1 LLRRYVDD
9 SLIFIDVPHLNGF
22 LRRWFLR
29 VWIGEELIF
38 PVLGQSFLTTPTGSL
53 QTTNGGVD
61 ASWNNRYNKIEVIG
75 AGGAGA
81 HGASTTTGGGGG
93 GGGAYNAITN
103 FTITTPGTTTFSW
116 EVGTGGAAG
125 GTFPQNG
132 GDTWWNAAAFP
143 TTGTAVGARGG
154 ASPTTNTTATGG
166 AGGLASNGFPTTSPP
181 GRNGGTAGNGAS
193 ATAGGGGGGAGGP
206 SGVGGNGSGTTGG
219 TADGGVVAGGSP
231 GNPGTSNSGTEF
243 NATHGCGSGAG
254 GSNASGGTGG
264 PGGLYGGGAGG
275 GSRSTGVGGS
285 GAQGIIVLTWFPQWP
300 FDVVGSNEGLFSP
313 TNRGS
318 RRGPGV
324 SHKSGFL
331 SPVFQR
337 SGWEIQSVQP
347 PHPFREKRGAIVP
360 KEDGIEFPFVPPRL
374 TLFETT
380 PPLLKRVYAL
390 ASSALRHRTGFVSF
404 PWLNSGWEIQSVQP
418 PHPFREKRGAVVPK
432 EDGIE
437 FPFVPPATNPFGYDL
452 PIFVKYTRHVFAYPD
467 TDTRQG
473 YEFPFINWINAGWE
487 IQYRDIRNPK
497 YRSPDT
503 GDQGIE
509 FPFIQFIN
517 PGGAFQITTL
527 LPKFL
532 PKARTVPNS
541 GEDGTEFPYSRWI
554 NAGWEVQYR
563 DIKRVVWRSPDTGDQ
578 GIEARFQQWINAGW
592 EVQYRDVKHPVYR
605 SPDTG
610 DQGIES
616 PFSQW
621 VNLGWP
627 VQFWDIRNPKYRTP
641 DVGDQGIQSPFSQ
654 WLNSGWEIQ
663 YRDIKHPKYNS
674 PDVGDQGIEN
684 TFTAVVVTTPPA
696 GWEFQQVWYHKRY
709 TVPDPQMPGAEYIPF
724 INWQN
729 YGWDFQITTLLP
741 KYLPK
746 VRTVPNSGDDGIE
759 FPFSQWR
766 NGGWEPVLHNLPHRW
781 FKSPD
786 TGDQGVQSPFQQ
798 WRNAGWEIQY
808 RDLVHR
814 FFKSPDTGDQGI
826 EFPFIN
832 WQNAGWAVQYL
843 DLVHKFFKSPEF
855 GDQGIES
862 PFILWQNLGWPTQYG
877 DVLHRLFK
885 SPDIGDSGIE
895 LPFVPPAPSTSPWGF
910 DPVSVFQRTL
920 RLRSPD
926 IGDQGIQA
934 QFINWI
940 NAGGQATLHQPQHRR
955 FISLDNGDTGIELPF
970 VPPVSAFVGWGF
982 EPTLLYHR
990 ALRLRSPEFGDQ
1002 GIQSTFQQWINSGW
1016 PIQYQDL
1023 PHRGHPAGGIF
1034 WKSGFAPSSTL
1045 PLSFI
1050 PQWADIVHRWYKTP
1064 DTGNSG
1070 IQAAFVQW
1078 VNQGWGPVWADIVH
1092 RYFHSPEYGDSGIE
1106 AGFINWL
1113 NMGWEIA
1120 PPPPP
1125 ANRVGLRATSFNI
1138 GDSGI
1143 EFIYFPP
1150 VVAPLPPWAFDPVLP
1165 PASQIQIAGRHFAA
1179 LVGGSGLD
1187 YPLFPFVPPTAPRY
1201 FGQRQ
1206 SKLMK
1211 GLLGQ
1216 GKQ

>member
-1 LLRRYVDD
+1 L
-9 SLIFIDVPHLNGF
+9 P
-22 LRRWFLR
+22 
-29 VWIGEELIF
+29 
-38 PVLGQSFLTTPTGSL
+38 
-53 QTTNGGVD
+53 
-61 ASWNNRYNKIEVIG
+61 
-75 AGGAGA
+75 
-81 HGASTTTGGGGG
+81 
-93 GGGAYNAITN
+93 
-103 FTITTPGTTTFSW
+103 
-116 EVGTGGAAG
+116 
-125 GTFPQNG
+125 
-132 GDTWWNAAAFP
+132 
-143 TTGTAVGARGG
+143 
-154 ASPTTNTTATGG
+154 
-166 AGGLASNGFPTTSPP
+166 
-181 GRNGGTAGNGAS
+181 
-193 ATAGGGGGGAGGP
+193 
-206 SGVGGNGSGTTGG
+206 
-219 TADGGVVAGGSP
+219 
-231 GNPGTSNSGTEF
+231 
-243 NATHGCGSGAG
+243 
-254 GSNASGGTGG
+254 
-264 PGGLYGGGAGG
+264 
-275 GSRSTGVGGS
+275 
-285 GAQGIIVLTWFPQWP
+285 
-300 FDVVGSNEGLFSP
+300 
-313 TNRGS
+313 
-318 RRGPGV
+318 
-324 SHKSGFL
+324 
-331 SPVFQR
+331 
-337 SGWEIQSVQP
+337 QP
-347 PHPFREKRGAIVP
+347 PHRFIEKRGAIVP
-360 KEDGIEFPFVPPRL
+360 KEDGIEARFVFVPLATRYVEPVL
-374 TLFETT
+374 PTLK
-380 PPLLKRVYAL
+380 LVYAK
-390 ASSALRHRTGFVSF
+390 ATSALRHKTGFSSF
-404 PWLNSGWEIQSVQP
+404 AFLPFGWPIQLPQP
-418 PHPFREKRGAVVPK
+418 PHPFFEKRGAIIPK
-432 EDGIE
+432 NDGIE
-437 FPFVPPATNPFGYDL
+437 APFVPPPVTITWFDSVLFQPNHPKWEVRGSSVVTKNDG
-452 PIFVKYTRHVFAYPD
+452 T
-467 TDTRQG
+467 
-473 YEFPFINWINAGWE
+473 EFLLINWINAGWE

-509 FPFIQFIN
+509 FPFIQFVN

-532 PKARTVPNS
+532 PRARTVPNS
-541 GEDGTEFPYSRWI
+541 GDDGTEFPYSRWI
-554 NAGWEVQYR
+554 NGGWEVQYR

-592 EVQYRDVKHPVYR
+592 EVQYRDIKHPLYR
-605 SPDTG
+605 S
-610 DQGIES
+610 
-616 PFSQW
+616 
-621 VNLGWP
+621 
-627 VQFWDIRNPKYRTP
+627 P
-641 DVGDQGIQSPFSQ
+641 DVGDQGIQSPFIQ

-729 YGWDFQITTLLP
+729 Y
-741 KYLPK
+741 
-746 VRTVPNSGDDGIE
+746 
-759 FPFSQWR
+759 
-766 NGGWEPVLHNLPHRW
+766 WEPVLHHLPHRW
-781 FKSPD
+781 FKSPE

-808 RDLVHR
+808 RDLVHK

-826 EFPFIN
+826 EF
-832 WQNAGWAVQYL
+832 
-843 DLVHKFFKSPEF
+843 
-855 GDQGIES
+855 

-895 LPFVPPAPSTSPWGF
+895 FPFVPPAAATSPWGF
-910 DPVSVFQRTL
+910 DPVNIFQRAL

-926 IGDQGIQA
+926 IGDQGIQF

-955 FISLDNGDTGIELPF
+955 FISLDNGDTGIEFPF
-970 VPPVSAFVGWGF
+970 IPPVAAFVGWGF
-982 EPTLLYHR
+982 EPTLLYQR
-990 ALRLRSPEFGDQ
+990 ALRLRSPDTGDQ
-1002 GIQSTFQQWINSGW
+1002 GIEAAFQAWQNAGW
-1016 PIQYQDL
+1016 SVQYQDL

-1045 PLSFI
+1045 PFSFI

-1064 DTGNSG
+1064 EYGDQG
-1070 IQAAFVQW
+1070 IAAAFVQW

-1113 NMGWEIA
+1113 NMGWEVA

-1143 EFIYFPP
+1143 EFTFIPP
-1150 VVAPLPPWAFDPVLP
+1150 VFAALTPWAFDPVVP
-1165 PASQIQIAGRHFAA
+1165 PASQVQLAGRHFAA